1 MDGLDSNGGP
11 ADIAE
16 IEQIVKEK
24 MVRFES
30 KHVVCM
36 DYVQS
41 YLFFSVIFLLK
52 FVYSFIVFSLTE
64 LIKEM

>member
-41 YLFFSVIFLLK
+41 YSFFSVIFLLI
-52 FVYSFIVFSLTE
+52 FFICLLFFF
-64 LIKEM
+64 LILF

>member
-41 YLFFSVIFLLK
+41 YVFCVIFLLI
-52 FVYSFIVFSLTE
+52 FFYSFIVFF
-64 LIKEM
+64 